1 MRRHRASS
9 KKNANKPTERTGAE
23 GALDPPRGLLYPPH
37 TFCDPC
43 WETPVLVLIL
53 VLLLVA
59 VVLGGFL
66 WVGALF
72 LQGYI
77 YNEPTPGLVWRGPA
91 AGGILTAFLALWCIL
106 DYRAAPVG
114 AIELPYDTLTRFSA
128 SEVFPAKPV
137 QKFWAVKKGQ
147 EVEYV
152 WQKPTQLGAGEYRDT
167 TAAKRPWSRES
178 EGIVEAIVWEEDGK
192 KVRFNLD
199 LPGGKFKEG
208 QLARYVEDGGQRR
221 VLTEEDVRRGQQTR
235 FLWGRF
241 VINILLNVL
250 FLVAWFLCLWLLLRF
265 QWGHALGLAVV
276 LWVVATL
283 AVVPAVLDRVLAAK
297 QPRTTP
303 PAAAYHGS
311 GLRSAGSAN
320 GTIFTGTRNV

>member
-1 MRRHRASS
+1 
-9 KKNANKPTERTGAE
+9 
-23 GALDPPRGLLYPPH
+23 
-37 TFCDPC
+37 
-43 WETPVLVLIL
+43 VLVLIL

-66 WVGALF
+66 WVGTLF

-137 QKFWAVKKGQ
+137 PKFWAVKKGQ
-147 EVEYV
+147 EVQYV

-167 TAAKRPWSRES
+167 TAKRPWSRES
-178 EGIVEAIVWEEDGK
+178 EGIVEAIIWEEDGK

-221 VLTEEDVRRGQQTR
+221 VLTEDDVRRGQLSR

-283 AVVPAVLDRVLAAK
+283 AVVPAVLDRVMAAK

-303 PAAAYHGS
+303 PAVSLVAASFQLANHTASFQLANHTASYKLATTIYGG